1 MAVTFNVGIVLQ
13 EPFPIGM
20 AATNRVLSYAVEI
33 AKINNVKVYIPL
45 ASEYGSEIINKLP
58 FGNFEGIEFEYIS
71 KKTIWPIKANKII
84 KLFIILKSVLNLLF
98 VLKKDNPKVII
109 FYCNKNL
116 ISSSQIVLTRLFTSI
131 KIIIEESEYPKMH
144 SKKALSI
151 FRKLNFLVYRI
162 ADGMI
167 VMTNELKTF
176 YKTLNVNNI
185 FVLPMT
191 VNFER
196 FNDTNYILNTN
207 ERFFAYVGGS
217 GGFKRDGLLDSVI
230 AFNILHKKYN
240 EFKFYIIGPLDKS
253 SRIFLELEE
262 YIFNNNLEDSVLFL
276 GVKLTNQIPGYLQN
290 ALALIMT
297 PPKDFVSGGFPTKL
311 GEYLASGTPV
321 ITTDVSNIGNYLNSE
336 NSFLVKPGDTNEI
349 YLKMTTIIENQ
360 DLAKSVGENGRITAE
375 SIFGAKNYIK
385 EMEYF
390 LFKKNKASL

>member
-1 MAVTFNVGIVLQ
+1 MAETFNVGIVLQ
-13 EPFPIGM
+13 EPFPVGM
-20 AATNRVLSYAVEI
+20 AATNRVLSYAVEL
-33 AKINNVKVYIPL
+33 AKNNNVKVYIPL

-58 FGNFEGIEFEYIS
+58 FGNFQGIEFEYIS
-71 KKTIWPIKANKII
+71 KNTIWPIKANKIV

-98 VLKKDNPKVII
+98 VLRKDNPKVII

-116 ISSSQIVLTRLFTSI
+116 ITSSQIVLTRLFTSI

-144 SKKALSI
+144 SKHTLSI

-196 FNDTNYILNTN
+196 FINTNYILNTN
-207 ERFFAYVGGS
+207 ERYFAYVGGN

-230 AFNILHKKYN
+230 AFNIFHKKYN
-240 EFKFYIIGPLDKS
+240 RCKFYIIGPLDKS

-262 YIFNNNLEDSVLFL
+262 YIFNNNLEVYVLFL
-276 GVKLTNQIPGYLQN
+276 GAKSTNEIPGYLQN
-290 ALALIMT
+290 ALGLIMT
-297 PPKDFVSGGFPTKL
+297 PPRDFVSGGFPTKL

-321 ITTDVSNIGNYLNSE
+321 ITTNVSEICNYLNDK
-336 NSFLVKPGDTNEI
+336 NSFLVKPGDTNGI
-349 YLKMTTIIENQ
+349 YLKMITIIENQ
-360 DLAKSVGENGRITAE
+360 DLAKSVGKNGQITAE

-385 EMEYF
+385 KLEYF
-390 LFKKNKASL
+390 LFKNNKASL